1 MLRLITSRWVRLAAA
16 AAVVAAIVVMVL
28 RLRRAPAVP
37 GAARRAGAD
46 PDARSAA
53 AGRSGPHAEAV
64 PPWPPVPILGVP
76 TADDL
81 RRYAKKSYIPGFL
94 SAEPSPRQPLDAAA
108 RRRLNRWVA
117 VAAALCLLVFAT
129 QVLENATFSKETY
142 SSIDSIDSID
152 VIGEVLSGVVS
163 NSVTGSCH
171 LPYAEPPAVPPG
183 TEAGTLCDTGVGAGD
198 LEVPAREELPSD
210 ATPGPL
216 TTPGPAPTATGD
228 PDGSAPDAD
237 CHPAAR
243 APRVRALSPRMV
255 RAVGRQWARIER
267 WLKANDPA
275 SYRTLGPPARARTIA
290 VAEAQ
295 MGLRFPDD
303 LRASLMRHNG
313 AAATGGSWPFGFLG
327 NMGMGVRE
335 IRDTWRML
343 CEIDDIDEGD
353 PRAEW
358 WDGRMIPFGSD
369 GSGNH
374 LVVDSVR
381 RDVGDTDHEG
391 QLSFTP
397 GGVPIRSH
405 YALLKATADAMETGG
420 SVGYWSPAVIEGGF
434 DWEIVD

>member
-1 MLRLITSRWVRLAAA
+1 MA
-16 AAVVAAIVVMVL
+16 
-28 RLRRAPAVP
+28 
-37 GAARRAGAD
+37 
-46 PDARSAA
+46 
-53 AGRSGPHAEAV
+53 
-64 PPWPPVPILGVP
+64 PVPILGVP

-94 SAEPSPRQPLDAAA
+94 SAESSPRQPLDAAA
-108 RRRLNRWVA
+108 RRRLNRWGA
-117 VAAALCLLVFAT
+117 VAAALCLLVFGT
-129 QVLENATFSKETY
+129 QALENATFSKETG
-142 SSIDSIDSID
+142 
-152 VIGEVLSGVVS
+152 GEAEYAETYYPAEVGEDRYGVVS
-163 NSVTGSCH
+163 GSVTGSCH
-171 LPYAEPPAVPPG
+171 LPYAEPPG
-183 TEAGTLCDTGVGAGD
+183 TYAGPLCDAGVSDGD
-198 LEVPAREELPSD
+198 LEAAVRERLSSHAD
-210 ATPGPL
+210 A
-216 TTPGPAPTATGD
+216 TPGPAPTATGD

-313 AAATGGSWPFGFLG
+313 ATATGGSWPFGFLG

-343 CEIDDIDEGD
+343 CEIDDIDKGD

-405 YALLKATADAMETGG
+405 YALLKATAAAMETGG
-420 SVGYWSPAVIEGGF
+420 SVGYWRPAMIEGGF

>member
-94 SAEPSPRQPLDAAA
+94 SAESSPRQPLDAAG
-108 RRRLNRWVA
+108 RRRLNRWGA

-129 QVLENATFSKETY
+129 QALENATFSKETY
-142 SSIDSIDSID
+142 SSAD
-152 VIGEVLSGVVS
+152 VLGEARSGVVTDS
-163 NSVTGSCH
+163 ATGPCD
-171 LPYAEPPAVPPG
+171 LPDAEPQAGLAGTYAV
-183 TEAGTLCDTGVGAGD
+183 TLCDMGMSDGD
-198 LEVPAREELPSD
+198 LELPAREELSSD
-210 ATPGPL
+210 ATPGPR

-303 LRASLMRHNG
+303 LRASLLRHNG
-313 AAATGGSWPFGFLG
+313 AAATGGSRPFGFLG

-343 CEIDDIDEGD
+343 CGIDDIDEGD

-420 SVGYWSPAVIEGGF
+420 SVSYWRPAMIEGGF